1 MVKLNKTVFASIALC
16 LLGVAVASGMLTPRT
31 NAQEVRRGARADA
44 LDEKRWEAVAPGRV
58 EPWAGEI
65 KVSAPTV
72 GRIAE
77 VLVKLNDKVFSGEL
91 LLRLDDD
98 EARARVVVAEAQVAI
113 RKRARND
120 QAASKRSADRRKN
133 EDAVCGRGDR
143 AAGDAIGG
151 GQGSGDRRA
160 GGGSEKDLEAA
171 RAAWASAQGKLKT
184 QQDELRKFEANADTP
199 LPSQTEGRAEC
210 RARRADWPPA
220 TALEKTAIRAPGAG
234 TVLQVNARLGNWRAR
249 RRRQPLLLLGDIS
262 ALRVRAELDERDFGQ
277 IKVGQRAVVRAAAF
291 RGREFD
297 GKVSSIAPVVGA
309 GRIAARAGRNL
320 TDVDV
325 AEVVVDLT
333 EPGPLA
339 VGMKVDVYFSQ
350 DAPQR

>member
-1 MVKLNKTVFASIALC
+1 MVKLNKTTYLSITLC
-16 LLGVAVASGMLTPRT
+16 LFGLAVAGGLFTPPT
-31 NAQEVRRGARADA
+31 DAQEARRAARAEA

-58 EPWAGEI
+58 EPWSGEI
-65 KVSAPTV
+65 KVSSPSI

-77 VLVKLNDKVFSGEL
+77 VLVKLNDKVFAGEF

-133 EDAVCGRGDR
+133 EDAVADAELALQETRLAVDK
-143 AAGDAIGG
+143 AAAA
-151 GQGSGDRRA
+151 RRA
-160 GGGSEKDLEAA
+160 GGGSEKDVETA
-171 RAAWASAQGKLKT
+171 RAAWTSAQEKLRT
-184 QQDELRKFEANADTP
+184 QQAELRKFEADSDTP
-199 LPSQTEGRAEC
+199 LPSRTEGELSVARAELTI
-210 RARRADWPPA
+210 AA

-234 TVLQVNARLGNWRAR
+234 TVLQVNAKVGELASPSGGA
-249 RRRQPLLLLGDIS
+249 LFLIGDIS
-262 ALRVRAELDERDFGQ
+262 ALRVRAELDERDFGLVK
-277 IKVGQRAVVRAAAF
+277 IGQRAIVRATAF
-291 RGREFD
+291 RGKDFE
-297 GKVSSIAPVVGA
+297 GKVSSISPVVGA
-309 GRIAARAGRNL
+309 GRIASRAGRNF
-320 TDVDV
+320 TDVNV

-339 VGMKVDVYFSQ
+339 VGMQVDVYFSQ